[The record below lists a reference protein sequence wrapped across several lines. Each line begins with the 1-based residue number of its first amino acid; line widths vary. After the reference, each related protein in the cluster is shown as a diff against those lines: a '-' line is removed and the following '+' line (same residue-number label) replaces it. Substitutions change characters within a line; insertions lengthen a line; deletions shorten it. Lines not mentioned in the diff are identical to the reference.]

1 MRKERVEKLSREKRD
16 KIVIENFGFSNQS
29 PKSRCAQKKASHHHR
44 LAYHLFTTRHDWKQ
58 LQIVIILCVM
68 SQLRTEKLLPII
80 EWMSDTHNFF
90 LCTNALQTSK
100 ELPEKKVNFVYFF
113 ILLCWATSLSC
124 LSWRL
129 YGDKCEA
136 KSIFFLI
143 SNSSEFSYAYSTW
156 RRVKVDNGN
165 SVYCKK
171 NGCCII

>member
-100 ELPEKKVNFVYFF
+100 ELPEKKELILFIFLFSSVERLLYHVWADGFMVINVKQNQFF
-113 ILLCWATSLSC
+113 F
-124 LSWRL
+124 
-129 YGDKCEA
+129 D
-136 KSIFFLI
+136 F
-143 SNSSEFSYAYSTW
+143 
-156 RRVKVDNGN
+156 
-165 SVYCKK
+165 
-171 NGCCII
+171 